1 MRDSILSV
9 MHCARGP
16 RGVAPTRALCLAQTR
31 LEKAIQR
38 ACEPF
43 AAVMAE
49 PPNDF
54 FPATSTV
61 GKTFGVPEGSGFKEG
76 GVDDVSSMGGDYRNM
91 KLLGYKVGVMLAVAN
106 RPPLPPKC

>member
-1 MRDSILSV
+1 
-9 MHCARGP
+9 
-16 RGVAPTRALCLAQTR
+16 
-31 LEKAIQR
+31 
-38 ACEPF
+38 
-43 AAVMAE
+43 MAE

-76 GVDDVSSMGGDYRNM
+76 GDHRNM
-91 KLLGYKVGVMLAVAN
+91 KLIGYKVGVMLAVAN

>member
-1 MRDSILSV
+1 MRCVWCKLGWK
-9 MHCARGP
+9 R
-16 RGVAPTRALCLAQTR
+16 QY
-31 LEKAIQR
+31 R